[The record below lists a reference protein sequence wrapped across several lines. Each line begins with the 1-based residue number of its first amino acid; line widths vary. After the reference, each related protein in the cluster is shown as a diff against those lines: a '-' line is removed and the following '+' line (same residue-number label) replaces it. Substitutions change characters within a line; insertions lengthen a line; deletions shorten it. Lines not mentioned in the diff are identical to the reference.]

1 MLKNLFLNIFKY
13 VFVEVCM
20 DNEAKKERIL
30 NTLLDKRYKILLIIP
45 IVMLL
50 FSLIY
55 LYSFYNRT
63 GDIMLKDVTLTG
75 GASITVYTNE
85 TITISDIEKALLP
98 KFKDISARLLT
109 DLSTGKQI
117 AFSVEAKTDLDDLK
131 SSLEEI
137 LGYKLTEENSSM
149 EFTGSS
155 LGESFYKELIR
166 AMIIAFILMSIV
178 VFIIFRVTI
187 PCLAVVFAAFSD
199 IIVTLAVVDF
209 LEIRVSTAGIAA
221 FLMLIGYSV
230 DTDMLLTTRVL
241 KRKEK
246 ALVERMIDSMKT
258 GMTMTLTSILA
269 VLLGYFVAVSTV
281 LKQVFL
287 IISIGLFVDMVTT
300 WLGNTSMLK
309 WYCDK
314 KGIS

>member
-13 VFVEVCM
+13 VFVEVFM
-20 DNEAKKERIL
+20 DSEAKNEGIL
-30 NTLLDKRYKILLIIP
+30 NTLFDKHYKILLIIP
-45 IVMLL
+45 VVMLL

-55 LYSFYNRT
+55 LYSFYNKT

-85 TITISDIEKALLP
+85 TIKISDIEKALLP
-98 KFKDISARLLT
+98 KFKDISARVLT

-117 AFSVEAKTDLDDLK
+117 AFSVEANTGLDDLK

-137 LGYKLTEENSSM
+137 LGYNLTEENSSM

-155 LGESFYKELIR
+155 LGESFYKELIM
-166 AMIIAFILMSIV
+166 ALIIAFILMSIV
-178 VFIIFRVTI
+178 VFVIFRVTI
-187 PCLAVVFAAFSD
+187 PCIAVIFAAFSD
-199 IIVTLAVVDF
+199 IVVTLAIVDI
-209 LEIRVSTAGIAA
+209 LDIRISTAGIAA
-221 FLMLIGYSV
+221 FLMLVGYSV

-246 ALVERMIDSMKT
+246 ALVERMIDSIKT
-258 GMTMTLTSILA
+258 GMTMTLTSLIA
-269 VLLGYFVAVSTV
+269 ILLGYFIAVSVV

-314 KGIS
+314 KGIN